1 MKAPVWC
8 DGIVA
13 VVSAKRR
20 DFSKAD
26 LRLFRGLA
34 MLAEDTVVVWEK
46 NDAKDL
52 TAFVALGYTLSG
64 IDGAWNGSKED
75 LVKVLKEDEGVAA
88 WGKWVLA
95 TRDKIQIKAFKH
107 RASPSPLTSVTTASV
122 TPHSFNFFYFQFL
135 QQ

>member
-1 MKAPVWC
+1 MAPSKKKKAPSKAPIAIKAPVWH

-34 MLAEDTVVVWEK
+34 MLAEDTVVVWEE

-52 TAFVALGYTLSG
+52 TAFVALGYALSG

-75 LVKVLKEDEGVAA
+75 LVKVLEEDEGVVA
-88 WGKWVLA
+88 
-95 TRDKIQIKAFKH
+95 
-107 RASPSPLTSVTTASV
+107 
-122 TPHSFNFFYFQFL
+122 
-135 QQ
+135 